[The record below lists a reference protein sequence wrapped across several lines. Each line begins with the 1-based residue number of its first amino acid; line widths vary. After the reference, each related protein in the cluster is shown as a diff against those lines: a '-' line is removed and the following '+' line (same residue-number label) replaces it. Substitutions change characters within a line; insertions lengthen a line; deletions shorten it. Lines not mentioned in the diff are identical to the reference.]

1 MKKLVFYLLVVIV
14 TFLLSCPNLF
24 AEENT
29 VTVTGKAKI
38 KHKPDVAF
46 VTLYIKADG
55 ILMSDAVKK
64 ADQKVEDVKEAI
76 QDKFKNIKSFEVY
89 DVSIGEAQREYFVP
103 DRKEET
109 SHPEIVRRIRIM
121 IDPNPAQS
129 YELIDIAIRA
139 GALMEI
145 PSRTR
150 YSEDVRSNVV
160 YGLLKSIDIEK
171 KVSEAALADA
181 KQKAQKLAAL
191 AGKKIGDVINIG
203 CSGSCSYDFPIR
215 IMGLEPDF
223 PTEYIGMNSEEISI
237 SQSISVT
244 YELKKE

>member
-1 MKKLVFYLLVVIV
+1 MKKFIFYLLIAII
-14 TFLLSCPNLF
+14 TLLLPCTLF
-24 AEENT
+24 AGENG

-55 ILMSDAVKK
+55 ILLSDAVKK
-64 ADQKVEDVKEAI
+64 ADRKVEDVKNAI
-76 QDKFKNIKSFEVY
+76 QDKSKNMKSFEVY
-89 DVSIGEAQREYFVP
+89 DVSIGEAQREYFVS
-103 DRKEET
+103 DRKEDT
-109 SHPEIVRRIRIM
+109 PHPEIVRRIRIM
-121 IDPNPAQS
+121 IDPNPAPA

-160 YGLLKSIDIEK
+160 YGLLKSIDVEEK
-171 KVSEAALADA
+171 VREAALADA

-191 AGKKIGDVINIG
+191 SGKKIGDIINIG
-203 CSGSCSYDFPIR
+203 CAGSCSYDFPIR